1 MIDVSD
7 PKIDGLEVTPRIE
20 DVITVTTEKDEGKE
34 DVTTDQHESS
44 KKLQR
49 I

>member
-1 MIDVSD
+1 MIDLSD

-34 DVTTDQHESS
+34 NVTTDQHEIS